1 MIMMKKNTEEEERK
15 NRKREKNTERIKKRK
30 MSLNRVVIRTEEWG
44 LLAFNLTLDRL
55 RFVFEILTY
64 KKSYVGFATFVY
76 YGKKVQEK

>member
-1 MIMMKKNTEEEERK
+1 MIMMKKNTEEEER
-15 NRKREKNTERIKKRK
+15 EKNTERIKKKK
-30 MSLNRVVIRTEEWG
+30 MSLNRVVIRTEGRG

>member
-30 MSLNRVVIRTEEWG
+30 MSLNRVVIRTEGTG

-55 RFVFEILTY
+55 RFVFDLQKKLRRICYLCLLR
-64 KKSYVGFATFVY
+64 KKSPRKIMT
-76 YGKKVQEK
+76 